1 MGSLFKSKEE
11 KERERR
17 LLVRKSMKELD
28 NRIKKLKLQEEK
40 YIRAAQVAIKE
51 ELPDQVKLA
60 KQALKMTIA
69 ERKRTYKMLLN
80 AEIISQMKDTT
91 AMTKDFLQAV
101 HIISKDIAGST
112 SADMNKLSGELRA
125 AMDKVS
131 AQTEDLESMLED
143 TQEDF
148 DDINTESS
156 MVTDD
161 EIDKLIYGASG
172 ANSTADGLIDTELD
186 QLKKLLK

>member
-1 MGSLFKSKEE
+1 MGLFKSKEE

-17 LLVRKSMKELD
+17 MLVRRSMKELET
-28 NRIKKLKLQEEK
+28 RIKKLKLQEEK
-40 YIRAAQVAIKE
+40 YIKAAQVAIKE

-60 KQALKMTIA
+60 KQALRMTIA

-101 HIISKDIAGST
+101 HVISKDIAGSA
-112 SADMNKLSGELRA
+112 SADMSKLSNELRA

-131 AQTEDLESMLED
+131 AQTEDLEEMLENSS
-143 TQEDF
+143 EDF
-148 DDINTESS
+148 DDMNTESS
-156 MVTDD
+156 MITDD
-161 EIDKLIYGASG
+161 EIDRMIYGAG
-172 ANSTADGLIDTELD
+172 TEATADSLIDSELE
-186 QLKKLLK
+186 QLKNQLK